1 MEARFIYQNRSDGRF
16 YDASTG
22 EMRGG
27 PDKVIVYVNG
37 VLCAMDREAKI
48 VIPVSRWKL
57 MESALRVFWRR
68 SRLRAE
74 PLVRLRPVPMP
85 VAARDVVCHGER
97 WTELVTMDEY
107 IVREE
112 ELPEPAPP
120 EATHQES
127 SGTPNGSFC
136 LREMRVLSR

>member
-1 MEARFIYQNRSDGRF
+1 MEARFIYRNRLDARF

-57 MESALRVFWRR
+57 MEIGAACFLAAFKGRGTASR
-68 SRLRAE
+68 SLE
-74 PLVRLRPVPMP
+74 PVPLP
-85 VAARDVVCHGER
+85 PRDV
-97 WTELVTMDEY
+97 ELAMENGDEISHHDEY
-107 IVREE
+107 IYREE
-112 ELPEPAPP
+112 ELREPAPEASHQDSSEP
-120 EATHQES
+120 EWEH
-127 SGTPNGSFC
+127 
-136 LREMRVLSR
+136 LIREIRDLSR